1 MSDENKK
8 TISFDPQ
15 LFHLSGTKK
24 TRKNRD
30 VSAPKVNIPKPI
42 ISASSIKQKLLN
54 RVKKYKNEE
63 NKKTNIINKKYVN
76 RNNNEN
82 YGNNDDDINDD
93 IDDDINGTDDEDEF
107 SNAMNYFEQMTNKK
121 KEKNNLLNR
130 TLKNKDLINNLNI
143 PYQLQQHIQPTQ
155 QHPHPQTQTQYLQTH
170 QHPQTP
176 MQKQSNI
183 GLIVDDV
190 LSDLELPYGC
200 LKNGNKP
207 TYKSWKNSIKNYSDM
222 SVSDTIRPPTPPKN
236 NAVAYDNS
244 NTNVNIKN
252 MSDRELFFNEDDN
265 HKEYILKKQIDD
277 KLKKIQ
283 TDQLK
288 QLFQDENLDD
298 LEQDKIE
305 NVSDKKYVKKITK
318 RKYTLGKSTKYKKI
332 GVLIKGRQTK
342 KNIIDSHKKIKLT
355 DINSIKKHLKKH
367 GLLKTGS
374 SCPDVVL
381 RKMYE
386 SALLSGDVTNTNK
399 DTLIHNFLNEVE

>member
-1 MSDENKK
+1 MSNENKK
-8 TISFDPQ
+8 TISVDPQ
-15 LFHLSGTKK
+15 LFHLSGSKK

-30 VSAPKVNIPKPI
+30 VSAPKVSIPKPI

-63 NKKTNIINKKYVN
+63 NKKTNVINTKYVN
-76 RNNNEN
+76 RNNDDD
-82 YGNNDDDINDD
+82 YGNNDDDANDA
-93 IDDDINGTDDEDEF
+93 NDEDEF

-121 KEKNNLLNR
+121 KEKNKLLNR

-155 QHPHPQTQTQYLQTH
+155 QYPQTQKYPQTQQYT
-170 QHPQTP
+170 QTP

-222 SVSDTIRPPTPPKN
+222 SNSDTIRPPTPPKN
-236 NAVAYDNS
+236 NAD
-244 NTNVNIKN
+244 TNVNIKN

-318 RKYTLGKSTKYKKI
+318 RKYTLGKSTKYKKV